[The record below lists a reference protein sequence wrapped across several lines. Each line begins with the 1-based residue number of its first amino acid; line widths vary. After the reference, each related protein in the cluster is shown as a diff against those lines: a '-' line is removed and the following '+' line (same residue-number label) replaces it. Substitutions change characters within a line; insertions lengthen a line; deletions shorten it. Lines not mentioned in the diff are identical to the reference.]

1 MRAFRPDI
9 QGRALERARLDELL
23 AGVRTGQSAAVVL
36 RGEAGIGKTALLEYA
51 ADRARACRLMRSTGV
66 ESEMELPFAALH
78 HVCSPLLAGLEQL
91 PPPQRDALG
100 TAFGLISGPPP
111 DRLFVGLAVL
121 GLFSNA
127 AELEPLVCLV
137 DDAQWLDH
145 SSAQVLSFV
154 GRRIDADSVL
164 LLFGQRDRDETDVLA
179 GLPEI
184 RLRGLSDMDA
194 LELLAT
200 RAIGPI
206 DERVRNRVIQ
216 EARGNPLALLEALHS
231 LSAGGLAGEFD
242 VLAEHPGGVE
252 ATYRRRVSELS
263 ADTQQL
269 LLLAAAEPLGD
280 PALLWRAA
288 SAAAI
293 PVEAATP
300 AQIAGLFDIGV
311 RVAFRHPL
319 LRSVIYRAAR
329 PEARR
334 DAHRRLAEATDPDI
348 DPDRRAWHRAHATV
362 ALDEEVAAELERSA
376 GRARARGGFAAA
388 GAFLERAAELTPD
401 DASRARR
408 ALAAAQNK
416 HQAGVPDAALRLLAV
431 AQTGPLLDLERARA
445 ELLHGQIMFAVNRGR
460 DAPPLLLKAAKRL
473 EPLDPGLA
481 RETYLEAFAAAL
493 FADRLAYGGGVR
505 DVAEAILSADWAASS
520 QRAPRAFDHLLEGM
534 AVLTTRGYAAGAD
547 TLKRALAAFR
557 DEPMADEEALR
568 WLWLACRVA
577 RAMGD
582 DAAWDE
588 LTHRHVQLARRA
600 GALSVLPIALT
611 ERFSVQLFLGDLTAA
626 AALMAE
632 AEALVEATG
641 SHLAPQ
647 GAISLAAWQGRHEEA
662 TRLMDASRDAVEN
675 RGEGLWLT
683 STEWTRA
690 VLYNSLGRYEE
701 ALSAAEKAAAHPHE
715 LGVSTWVPTELIEA
729 AARTGQIERGL
740 GALERLHEISTASG
754 TDWALGVEA
763 RSRALLSEGRVAER
777 LYLEAIER
785 LGRTRIRVALA
796 RAHLLYGE
804 WLRRE
809 HRRVDA
815 REQLRTAYLL
825 YSAMGME
832 AFAERARRELM
843 ATGEKVRKRSVVA
856 VEEFTPQEVQIARLA
871 GDGRTNPEIGTQLFL
886 SPRTVEWHLRK
897 VFTKLDISS
906 RRELAGALQSR
917 GRG

>member
-1 MRAFRPDI
+1 M
-9 QGRALERARLDELL
+9 
-23 AGVRTGQSAAVVL
+23 
-36 RGEAGIGKTALLEYA
+36 
-51 ADRARACRLMRSTGV
+51 
-66 ESEMELPFAALH
+66 
-78 HVCSPLLAGLEQL
+78 
-91 PPPQRDALG
+91 
-100 TAFGLISGPPP
+100 SGPPP

-121 GLFSNA
+121 GLLSNA
-127 AELEPLVCLV
+127 AEIQPLVCLV

-145 SSAQVLSFV
+145 SSAQALSFV

-164 LLFGQRDRDETDVLA
+164 LVFGQRDQDETDLFA
-179 GLPEI
+179 GLSEI
-184 RLRGLSDMDA
+184 RLRGLSDADA

-200 RAIGPI
+200 RSIGPI
-206 DERVRNRVIQ
+206 DERVRDRVIQ
-216 EARGNPLALLEALHS
+216 ETRGNPLALLEAWHAVS
-231 LSAGGLAGEFD
+231 VGGLAGGFGLPVEPPGD
-242 VLAEHPGGVE
+242 VES
-252 ATYRRRVSELS
+252 TYRRRVSELP
-263 ADTQQL
+263 AQTQQL

-288 SAAAI
+288 TAAAI
-293 PVEAATP
+293 PAEAAWP
-300 AQIAGLFDIGV
+300 AHAEGLLDIGV

-319 LRSVIYRAAR
+319 LRSAIYRAA
-329 PEARR
+329 PAEARR
-334 DAHRRLAEATDPDI
+334 DAHRRLAEATDPDL
-348 DPDRRAWHRAHATV
+348 DPDRRAWHRAHGTV
-362 ALDEEVAAELERSA
+362 ALDEDVAAELERSA

-388 GAFLERAAELTPD
+388 GAFLERASELTPD
-401 DASRARR
+401 GADRARR
-408 ALAAAQNK
+408 ALAAAQNE

-431 AQTGPLLDLERARA
+431 AQAGPLLDLERARA

-473 EPLDPGLA
+473 EPLDPRLA

-493 FADRLAYGGGVR
+493 FADRLARGGGVR
-505 DVAEAILSADWAASS
+505 EVAEAILSANWTASS
-520 QRAPRAFDHLLEGM
+520 HRATPAFDDLLDGM
-534 AVLTTRGYAAGAD
+534 AVLTTQGYAAGAPV
-547 TLKRALAAFR
+547 LKRALASFR
-557 DEPMADEEALR
+557 DQPMADEEALR

-582 DAAWDE
+582 DAGWDA
-588 LTHRHVQLARRA
+588 LTDRHVRLARGA
-600 GALSVLPIALT
+600 GALSLLPIALT

-632 AEALVEATG
+632 VEALVEATG

-662 TRLMDASRDAVEN
+662 ERLMDASRDAVES

-701 ALSAAEKAAAHPHE
+701 ALAAAEKAAEHPHE

-729 AARTGQIERGL
+729 AARTGQIDRAL

-796 RAHLLYGE
+796 RANLLYGE

-809 HRRVDA
+809 NRRVDA
-815 REQLRTAYLL
+815 REQLRTAHRAYA
-825 YSAMGME
+825 AMGME
-832 AFAERARRELM
+832 GFAERARGELM

-871 GDGRTNPEIGTQLFL
+871 RDGRTNPEIGAQLFL

-897 VFTKLDISS
+897 VFTKLDITS

>member
-1 MRAFRPDI
+1 MREIRPDI
-9 QGRALERARLDELL
+9 RGRAVECARLDELL
-23 AGVRTGQSAAVVL
+23 AGVRVGQSAAVVV

-51 ADRARACRLMRSTGV
+51 ADRAQGCRLMRSTGV
-66 ESEMELPFAALH
+66 ESEMELAFAALH
-78 HVCSPLLAGLEQL
+78 HFCSPLLAGLERL

-111 DRLFVGLAVL
+111 ERLFVGLAVL
-121 GLFSNA
+121 GLLANA
-127 AELEPLVCLV
+127 AELQPLVCLV

-145 SSAQVLSFV
+145 SSAQALSFV
-154 GRRIDADSVL
+154 GRRVDADSVL
-164 LLFGQRDRDETDVLA
+164 LLFGQRDRREPDVLA

-184 RLRGLSDMDA
+184 RLRGLSDADA
-194 LELLAT
+194 IDLLAT

-206 DERVRNRVIQ
+206 DDRVRNRIIQ
-216 EARGNPLALLEALHS
+216 EARGNPLALIEAWHT
-231 LSAGGLAGEFD
+231 LSVGGFAGGFGLPVD
-242 VLAEHPGGVE
+242 HPGGVE
-252 ATYRRRVSELS
+252 ATYRRRVSELP
-263 ADTQQL
+263 AKTQQL

-288 SAAAI
+288 TAAGI
-293 PVEAATP
+293 PAEAASP
-300 AQIAGLFDIGV
+300 AQAEGLLDIGV

-319 LRSVIYRAAR
+319 LRSAIYQTAP

-334 DAHRRLAEATDPDI
+334 DAHRRLAEATDPEL
-348 DPDRRAWHRAHATV
+348 DPDRRAWHRAHGTV

-376 GRARARGGFAAA
+376 GRARSRGGFAAA
-388 GAFLERAAELTPD
+388 GAFLERASELTPD
-401 DASRARR
+401 AANRARR

-431 AQTGPLLDLERARA
+431 AQAGPLLDLERARA

-460 DAPPLLLKAAKRL
+460 DAPPLLLKAAKQL
-473 EPLDPGLA
+473 EPLDAGLA

-493 FADRLAYGGGVR
+493 FADRLASGGGVR
-505 DVAEAILSADWAASS
+505 EVAEAILSADWTTSS
-520 QRAPRAFDHLLEGM
+520 QRAPRAFDDLLDGM
-534 AVLTTRGYAAGAD
+534 AVLTTRGYAAGAPA
-547 TLKRALAAFR
+547 LKRALAEFR

-582 DAAWDE
+582 DAGWDE
-588 LTHRHVQLARRA
+588 LTLRHVQLARGA

-632 AEALVEATG
+632 AEALVDATG

-683 STEWTRA
+683 SMEWTSA

-701 ALSAAEKAAAHPHE
+701 ALSAAQKAAEHPLE
-715 LGVSTWVPTELIEA
+715 LGVSTWVHTELIEA
-729 AARTGQIERGL
+729 AARTGQSDRAL
-740 GALERLHEISTASG
+740 GALERLHEISSASG

-815 REQLRTAYLL
+815 REQLRAAHGAYA
-825 YSAMGME
+825 AMGME

-843 ATGEKVRKRSVVA
+843 ATGEKVRKRSLVA

-871 GDGRTNPEIGTQLFL
+871 GDGRTNPEIGAQLFL

-897 VFTKLDISS
+897 VFTKLDITS
-906 RRELAGALQSR
+906 RRELEGALQSR

>member
-1 MRAFRPDI
+1 MRELRPDI
-9 QGRALERARLDELL
+9 RGRAAERARLGELL
-23 AGVRTGQSAAVVL
+23 AGVRAGQSAAVVL

-51 ADRARACRLMRSTGV
+51 ADRARGCRLMRSTGV
-66 ESEMELPFAALH
+66 ESEMELPFAALQH
-78 HVCSPLLAGLEQL
+78 ICSPLLAGLERL
-91 PPPQRDALG
+91 PPPQRAALG

-121 GLFSNA
+121 GLLSNA
-127 AELEPLVCLV
+127 AEIQPLVCLV

-145 SSAQVLSFV
+145 SSAQALSFV

-164 LLFGQRDRDETDVLA
+164 LVFGQRDHDGTDVFA
-179 GLPEI
+179 GLSEI
-184 RLRGLSDMDA
+184 RLRGLSNADA
-194 LELLAT
+194 LELLAM
-200 RAIGPI
+200 RPIGPI

-216 EARGNPLALLEALHS
+216 EAQGNPLALLEAWHAVS
-231 LSAGGLAGEFD
+231 VGGLAGGFGLPVEPRGD
-242 VLAEHPGGVE
+242 VE
-252 ATYRRRVSELS
+252 ATYRRRVSELP
-263 ADTQQL
+263 AQTQQL

-288 SAAAI
+288 TAAAI
-293 PVEAATP
+293 PVEAASP
-300 AQIAGLFDIGV
+300 AQAEGLLDIGV

-319 LRSVIYRAAR
+319 LRSAIYRAASA
-329 PEARR
+329 EARR
-334 DAHRRLAEATDPDI
+334 DAHRRLAEATDPEL
-348 DPDRRAWHRAHATV
+348 DPDRRAWHRAHGTV

-388 GAFLERAAELTPD
+388 GAFLERASELTPD
-401 DASRARR
+401 DADRARR
-408 ALAAAQNK
+408 ALAAAQSE

-431 AQTGPLLDLERARA
+431 AQAGPLLDLERARA

-493 FADRLAYGGGVR
+493 FADRLARGGGVR
-505 DVAEAILSADWAASS
+505 EVAEAILSADWTASS
-520 QRAPRAFDHLLEGM
+520 HRATPAFDDLLDGM
-534 AVLTTRGYAAGAD
+534 AVLTTQGYAAGAPR
-547 TLKRALAAFR
+547 LKRALAAFR
-557 DEPMADEEALR
+557 DQPMADEEALR

-582 DAAWDE
+582 DAGWDE
-588 LTHRHVQLARRA
+588 LTHRHVQLARDA

-662 TRLMDASRDAVEN
+662 TRLMDASRDAVED

-701 ALSAAEKAAAHPHE
+701 ALSAAEKAAEHPHE
-715 LGVSTWVPTELIEA
+715 MGVSTWVPTELIEA
-729 AARTGQIERGL
+729 AARTGQVDRAL
-740 GALERLHEISTASG
+740 GAMERLHEISTASG

-763 RSRALLSEGRVAER
+763 RSRALLSEGHDAER

-809 HRRVDA
+809 NRRVDA
-815 REQLRTAYLL
+815 RDQLRTAHRSYA
-825 YSAMGME
+825 AMGME

-871 GDGRTNPEIGTQLFL
+871 GDGRTNPEIGAQLFL

>member
-1 MRAFRPDI
+1 
-9 QGRALERARLDELL
+9 
-23 AGVRTGQSAAVVL
+23 
-36 RGEAGIGKTALLEYA
+36 
-51 ADRARACRLMRSTGV
+51 
-66 ESEMELPFAALH
+66 ME
-78 HVCSPLLAGLEQL
+78 
-91 PPPQRDALG
+91 
-100 TAFGLISGPPP
+100 
-111 DRLFVGLAVL
+111 
-121 GLFSNA
+121 
-127 AELEPLVCLV
+127 
-137 DDAQWLDH
+137 
-145 SSAQVLSFV
+145 
-154 GRRIDADSVL
+154 
-164 LLFGQRDRDETDVLA
+164 
-179 GLPEI
+179 
-184 RLRGLSDMDA
+184 
-194 LELLAT
+194 
-200 RAIGPI
+200 
-206 DERVRNRVIQ
+206 
-216 EARGNPLALLEALHS
+216 
-231 LSAGGLAGEFD
+231 
-242 VLAEHPGGVE
+242 
-252 ATYRRRVSELS
+252 
-263 ADTQQL
+263 
-269 LLLAAAEPLGD
+269 
-280 PALLWRAA
+280 AA
-288 SAAAI
+288 S
-293 PVEAATP
+293 P
-300 AQIAGLFDIGV
+300 AQAEGLLDIGV

-319 LRSVIYRAAR
+319 LRSAIYRAA
-329 PEARR
+329 PAEARR
-334 DAHRRLAEATDPDI
+334 EAHRRLAEATDPDL
-348 DPDRRAWHRAHATV
+348 DPDRRAWHRAHGTV

-376 GRARARGGFAAA
+376 ARARSRGGYAAA
-388 GAFLERAAELTPD
+388 GAFLERASELTPD
-401 DASRARR
+401 GASRARR
-408 ALAAAQNK
+408 ALAAAQSE

-431 AQTGPLLDLERARA
+431 AQAGPLLDLERARA

-493 FADRLAYGGGVR
+493 FADRLARGGGVR
-505 DVAEAILSADWAASS
+505 EVAEAILSADWTASS
-520 QRAPRAFDHLLEGM
+520 HRATPAFDDLLEGM
-534 AVLTTRGYAAGAD
+534 AVLTTQGYAAGAPM
-547 TLKRALAAFR
+547 LKRALAAFR
-557 DEPMADEEALR
+557 DQPMADEEALR

-582 DAAWDE
+582 DAGWDE
-588 LTHRHVQLARRA
+588 LTRRHVQLARGA
-600 GALSVLPIALT
+600 GALSLLPIALT

-662 TRLMDASRDAVEN
+662 TRLMDASRDAVED

-683 STEWTRA
+683 STEWTSA

-701 ALSAAEKAAAHPHE
+701 ALSAAEKAAEHPHE

-729 AARTGQIERGL
+729 AARTGQVDRAL
-740 GALERLHEISTASG
+740 GPLERLHEISTASG

-763 RSRALLSEGRVAER
+763 RSRALMSEGRAAER

-809 HRRVDA
+809 NRRVDA
-815 REQLRTAYLL
+815 REQLRTAHRA

-843 ATGEKVRKRSVVA
+843 ATGEKVRKRSLVA

-871 GDGRTNPEIGTQLFL
+871 GDGRTNPEIGAQLFL

>member
-1 MRAFRPDI
+1 M
-9 QGRALERARLDELL
+9 
-23 AGVRTGQSAAVVL
+23 
-36 RGEAGIGKTALLEYA
+36 
-51 ADRARACRLMRSTGV
+51 
-66 ESEMELPFAALH
+66 
-78 HVCSPLLAGLEQL
+78 
-91 PPPQRDALG
+91 
-100 TAFGLISGPPP
+100 
-111 DRLFVGLAVL
+111 
-121 GLFSNA
+121 
-127 AELEPLVCLV
+127 
-137 DDAQWLDH
+137 DDAQWLDQ
-145 SSAQVLSFV
+145 SSAQILSFV

-164 LLFGQRDRDETDVLA
+164 LVFGLRDRDATNAFA

-184 RLRGLSDMDA
+184 PLRGLSDADA
-194 LELLAT
+194 LEVLAM

-216 EARGNPLALLEALHS
+216 EARGNPLALLEAWHTFS
-231 LSAGGLAGEFD
+231 VGGLAGGFGLPLEPRAD
-242 VLAEHPGGVE
+242 VES
-252 ATYRRRVSELS
+252 TYRRRVSELP
-263 ADTQQL
+263 AQTQEL

-288 SAAAI
+288 TAAAI
-293 PVEAATP
+293 PVESAAP
-300 AQIAGLFDIGV
+300 AQSEGLIDFGV

-319 LRSVIYRAAR
+319 LRSAVYQAASAG
-329 PEARR
+329 ARR
-334 DAHRRLAEATDPDI
+334 EAHRRLAEATDPDL
-348 DPDRRAWHRAHATV
+348 DPDRRAWHRAHGTV
-362 ALDEEVAAELERSA
+362 ALDEDVASELERSA

-388 GAFLERAAELTPD
+388 GAFLERASELTPD
-401 DASRARR
+401 GADRARR
-408 ALAAAQNK
+408 ALAAAQSE
-416 HQAGVPDAALRLLAV
+416 HQAGVPDAALRLLTV
-431 AQTGPLLDLERARA
+431 AQAGPLRDLERARA
-445 ELLHGQIMFAVNRGR
+445 ELLRGQIMFAVNRGR
-460 DAPPLLLKAAKRL
+460 DAPPLLLKAAKEL

-493 FADRLAYGGGVR
+493 FADRLARGGGVHE
-505 DVAEAILSADWAASS
+505 VAEAILSADWSASS
-520 QRAPRAFDHLLEGM
+520 QRAPRAFDHLLDGM
-534 AVLTTRGYAAGAD
+534 AVLATQGYAAAAPI
-547 TLKRALAAFR
+547 LKQALAAFR

-588 LTHRHVQLARRA
+588 LTDRHVQLARSA
-600 GALSVLPIALT
+600 GALSVLPIALA
-611 ERFSVQLFLGDLTAA
+611 ERFSVQLFVGDLIAA

-632 AEALVEATG
+632 TEALVDATG

-647 GAISLAAWQGRHEEA
+647 GAISLAAWQGRDEEA
-662 TRLMDASRDAVEN
+662 TRLIDASRDAVEN

-683 STEWTRA
+683 STEWAKA

-701 ALSAAEKAAAHPHE
+701 ALSAAETAAEHPDE

-729 AARTGQIERGL
+729 AARTGQIDRAFV
-740 GALERLHEISTASG
+740 ALERLHAISAASG

-763 RSRALLSEGRVAER
+763 RSRALLSEGVDAER

-785 LGRTRIRVALA
+785 LGRTRFRVPLA
-796 RAHLLYGE
+796 RAQLLYGE

-809 HRRVDA
+809 QRRVEA
-815 REQLRTAYLL
+815 REQLRTAHRA

-843 ATGEKVRKRSVVA
+843 ATGEKVRKRSPVA

-871 GDGRTNPEIGTQLFL
+871 SDGRTNPEIAAQMFL

-897 VFTKLDISS
+897 VFSKLDISS

>member
-1 MRAFRPDI
+1 MREFRPDI
-9 QGRALERARLDELL
+9 RGRATERARLDELL
-23 AGVRTGQSAAVVL
+23 AGVRAGQSAAVVL

-51 ADRARACRLMRSTGV
+51 ADRARACRVMRSTGV

-78 HVCSPLLAGLEQL
+78 HLCSPLMAGLERL
-91 PPPQRDALG
+91 PSPQRDALG
-100 TAFGLISGPPP
+100 TAFGLISGPAP
-111 DRLFVGLAVL
+111 DRFFVGLAVL
-121 GLFSNA
+121 GLLSSA
-127 AELEPLVCLV
+127 AEAQPLVCLV

-145 SSAQVLSFV
+145 SSAQALSFV

-164 LLFGQRDRDETDVLA
+164 LLFGQRDQDETDVLA
-179 GLPEI
+179 GLPVI
-184 RLRGLSDMDA
+184 RLRGLSDVEA
-194 LELLAT
+194 IELLAT

-206 DERVRNRVIQ
+206 DERIRNRVIQ
-216 EARGNPLALLEALHS
+216 EARGNPLALLEAWNTVSVGS
-231 LSAGGLAGEFD
+231 LAGGFGLP
-242 VLAEHPGGVE
+242 VEHTGGVE
-252 ATYRRRVSELS
+252 ANYRRRVSELP
-263 ADTQQL
+263 AKTQQL

-288 SAAAI
+288 TAAAI
-293 PVEAATP
+293 PHEAASP
-300 AQIAGLFDIGV
+300 AQADGLFDIGV

-319 LRSVIYRAAR
+319 LRSVIYRAA
-329 PEARR
+329 PAEARR
-334 DAHRRLAEATDPDI
+334 DAHRRLAEATDPNL
-348 DPDRRAWHRAHATV
+348 DPDRRAWHRAHGTV
-362 ALDEEVAAELERSA
+362 GLDEEVAAELERSA

-388 GAFLERAAELTPD
+388 GAFLERASEITPD
-401 DASRARR
+401 GANRARR
-408 ALAAAQNK
+408 ALAAAQSK

-431 AQTGPLLDLERARA
+431 AQAGPLLDLERARA
-445 ELLHGQIMFAVNRGR
+445 ELLHGQISFAVNRGR

-493 FADRLAYGGGVR
+493 FADRLAHGGGVR
-505 DVAEAILSADWAASS
+505 EVAEAILSADWTASS
-520 QRAPRAFDHLLEGM
+520 HRAPRAVDHLLDGM
-534 AVLTTRGYAAGAD
+534 AVLTTQGYAAGAP
-547 TLKRALAAFR
+547 TLKRALAGFR

-588 LTHRHVQLARRA
+588 LTIRHVQLARAA
-600 GALSVLPIALT
+600 GALSLLPIALT

-632 AEALVEATG
+632 AEALVDATG

-662 TRLMDASRDAVEN
+662 TRLMDASRNAVEN

-701 ALSAAEKAAAHPHE
+701 ALSAAEKAAEHPHE

-729 AARTGQIERGL
+729 AARTGQIDRAR

-763 RSRALLSEGRVAER
+763 RSRALLSEGPVAER

-809 HRRVDA
+809 NRRVDA
-815 REQLRTAYLL
+815 REELRTAHREYA
-825 YSAMGME
+825 AMGME
-832 AFAERARRELM
+832 AFAERARRELV
-843 ATGEKVRKRSVVA
+843 ATGETVRKRSLVA
-856 VEEFTPQEVQIARLA
+856 LEEFTPQEVQIARLA
-871 GDGRTNPEIGTQLFL
+871 SDGRTNPEIGAQLFL

-917 GRG
+917 GRA